1 MPVVVIN
8 DDSSDDDE
16 FKLPS
21 LLRRV
26 ASPVKVR
33 RAFTR
38 GPFCFSRANER
49 LDERTIRDADA
60 HLLNS
65 NPSMTA
71 ETIDDARARKPA
83 DAAETRRGDAS
94 VRRRRRGDR

>member
-21 LLRRV
+21 LLQRV

-33 RAFTR
+33 FDV
-38 GPFCFSRANER
+38 GISRVY
-49 LDERTIRDADA
+49 T
-60 HLLNS
+60 
-65 NPSMTA
+65 
-71 ETIDDARARKPA
+71 ARARRGTKRLTDTSACTFLNFLTAKTTNDAWERKPA
-83 DAAETRRGDAS
+83 DTAETGHRDAS
-94 VRRRRRGDR
+94 ED

>member
-21 LLRRV
+21 LLQRV

-33 RAFTR
+33 FVSSSFYAFKRRTR
-38 GPFCFSRANER
+38 GARGTKR
-49 LDERTIRDADA
+49 LTDKSACTF
-60 HLLNS
+60 LNF
-65 NPSMTA
+65 
-71 ETIDDARARKPA
+71 
-83 DAAETRRGDAS
+83 
-94 VRRRRRGDR
+94 

>member
-1 MPVVVIN
+1 VTRTIFIMPVVVIN

-21 LLRRV
+21 LLQRV

-33 RAFTR
+33 RACTR

-49 LDERTIRDADA
+49 TND
-60 HLLNS
+60 S
-65 NPSMTA
+65 
-71 ETIDDARARKPA
+71 
-83 DAAETRRGDAS
+83 RR
-94 VRRRRRGDR
+94 

>member
-33 RAFTR
+33 RACTR
-38 GPFCFSRANER
+38 FVRFVFLARTNER
-49 LDERTIRDADA
+49 TND
-60 HLLNS
+60 S
-65 NPSMTA
+65 
-71 ETIDDARARKPA
+71 
-83 DAAETRRGDAS
+83 RR
-94 VRRRRRGDR
+94 